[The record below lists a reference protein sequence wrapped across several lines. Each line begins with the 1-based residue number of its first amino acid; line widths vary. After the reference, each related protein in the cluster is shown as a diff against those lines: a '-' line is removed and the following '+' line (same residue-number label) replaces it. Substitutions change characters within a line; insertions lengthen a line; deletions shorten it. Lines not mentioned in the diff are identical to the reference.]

1 MAQPLTKTPEPFTN
15 QEPITHPA
23 ASDGPKLISGSIR
36 ARAEEYTPEWKQ
48 TAEAKLQEVKQR
60 ASQALGQ
67 AEESISA
74 AYDQVKIRTADTF
87 QDVKRKSVDA
97 VEKARFRARYLSHEY
112 PLHVIA
118 GAAGIAFL
126 LGVGLRIWRSNRYE

>member
-23 ASDGPKLISGSIR
+23 APDGPKRISGSIR

-48 TAEAKLQEVKQR
+48 TAEAKLQAVKQR

-67 AEESISA
+67 AEESTSA
-74 AYDQVKIRTADTF
+74 AYDQVKSRTADTR
-87 QDVKRKSVDA
+87 QPVK
-97 VEKARFRARYLSHEY
+97 
-112 PLHVIA
+112 
-118 GAAGIAFL
+118 
-126 LGVGLRIWRSNRYE
+126 WRSVQAAD

>member
-23 ASDGPKLISGSIR
+23 PSDGPKLISGSTR
-36 ARAEEYTPEWKQ
+36 ARAEEDTTEWKQ
-48 TAEAKLQEVKQR
+48 TAEEKLQEVKQR

-74 AYDQVKIRTADTF
+74 AYDQVKNRTAETY

-97 VEKARFRARYLSHEY
+97 VEKARFRARYLTHEY
-112 PLHVIA
+112 PLQVIA

>member
-23 ASDGPKLISGSIR
+23 ASDGPKLISGSTR
-36 ARAEEYTPEWKQ
+36 ARAEEDTPEWKQ
-48 TAEAKLQEVKQR
+48 TAEEKLQEVKQR
-60 ASQALGQ
+60 ASQ

-74 AYDQVKIRTADTF
+74 AYDQVKNRTAETY

-97 VEKARFRARYLSHEY
+97 VEKARFRARYLTHEY
-112 PLHVIA
+112 PLQVIA